1 MTPSGRHP
9 SGGSSGSAA
18 PSPRADGN
26 VQPRSDGTPTFDPA
40 GVDEVGVVPWP
51 ILLRRRLAD
60 RIGLD
65 RGWAVLWVVLSGLF
79 TVSFSITLLVVSLQ
93 QIAVELDSSVATLN
107 WVITGPMLAF
117 GVVGPAFGKAGDL
130 WGHKRIFVL
139 GLAGAGLFAL
149 LTAAAW
155 GPASMI
161 TFRILSATAGS
172 ACGPS
177 AMAYIN
183 RLFAPAERVK
193 PLGYWSF
200 VTAGAPVI
208 GVVAGGPLVEAVG
221 WRVIFLVQGPL
232 CLTGAVLALWLLPR
246 TDRLVGVRFDVV
258 GSLTLGAG
266 AALILTGISQGSR
279 WGWGSPAIT
288 LCLGV
293 GVLSLVAFVAVERRV
308 TDPLLVLGWFRTRNV
323 ALPMLTQSLSNFAY
337 MGGFILAPQV
347 LQTGLGLT
355 AATTGLLVIARPLS
369 FSLAAPV
376 AGLVTIRVGER
387 SAGVAG
393 GAMVVGSMFC
403 WTLVGQGTALWF
415 VALALALSG
424 IGLGIASPALT
435 SLTANA
441 VAETDLGIAGAMQ
454 QLMSQLGAVTGSVV
468 LTTISA
474 GGSSVDFGPFHSAFW
489 VATVVAGFGL
499 VSACFVRSTPR
510 GERGAHAD

>member
-1 MTPSGRHP
+1 MAPSGRLP
-9 SGGSSGSAA
+9 SGGPSGGGPATNR
-18 PSPRADGN
+18 PGERVRD
-26 VQPRSDGTPTFDPA
+26 RTLTFDPA

-51 ILLRRRLAD
+51 IVLRRRLAD
-60 RIGLD
+60 RIGIE
-65 RGWAVLWVVLSGLF
+65 RNWAVLWVVLSGLF

-93 QIAVELDSSVATLN
+93 QIAVELDTSVSTLN

-130 WGHKRIFVL
+130 WGHKRVFVL
-139 GLAGAGLFAL
+139 GLAAAGVFAL
-149 LTAAAW
+149 LTAFAW

-183 RLFAPAERVK
+183 RLFDPADRVK

-221 WRVIFLVQGPL
+221 WRAIFLAQGPL
-232 CLTGAVLALWLLPR
+232 CLAGAVVALWLLPR
-246 TDRLVGVRFDVV
+246 TDRLFGVRFDVA
-258 GSLTLGAG
+258 GSLALGAG
-266 AALILTGISQGSR
+266 AALILSGISQGSK
-279 WGWGSPAIT
+279 WGWGSVATIA
-288 LCLGV
+288 CLV
-293 GVLSLVAFVAVERRV
+293 LGVLSLVAFVAIERRV
-308 TDPLLVLGWFRTRNV
+308 ADPLLVLGWFRTRNV

-347 LQTGLGLT
+347 LQTGMGLT

-369 FSLAAPV
+369 FSLAAPL
-376 AGLVTIRVGER
+376 AGMVTIRVGER
-387 SAGVAG
+387 TAGVTG
-393 GAMVVGSMFC
+393 GVLVVASMFC
-403 WTLVGQGTALWF
+403 WTIVGRDTALWF
-415 VALALALSG
+415 VVVALALSG

-441 VAETDLGIAGAMQ
+441 VDENDLGVAGAMQ
-454 QLMSQLGAVTGSVV
+454 QLMTQLGAVTGSVV
-468 LTTISA
+468 LTTISVS
-474 GGSSVDFGPFHSAFW
+474 GSATSFDPYHQAFW
-489 VATVVAGFGL
+489 VATVVAAVG
-499 VSACFVRSTPR
+499 VVAAAFVESTPR
-510 GERGAHAD
+510 DRR